1 MEKGGQYEEKN
12 VEKISVCFRD
22 AVHDLSG
29 LECGFV
35 ESVAE
40 RRQLESNTGGRRC
53 RESSV

>member
-40 RRQLESNTGGRRC
+40 RRQLESSTGGRRC
-53 RESSV
+53 RESPV